1 MSSLGELRYRFN
13 SATAGAVDAG
23 TVQLDAHTMRWAQ
36 GEAAAQ
42 SLSQALALTAI
53 SAVMPRDEAQARLD
67 LPSVHLLR

>member
-1 MSSLGELRYRFN
+1 M
-13 SATAGAVDAG
+13 DAG

-42 SLSQALALTAI
+42 SLSQALALTAL